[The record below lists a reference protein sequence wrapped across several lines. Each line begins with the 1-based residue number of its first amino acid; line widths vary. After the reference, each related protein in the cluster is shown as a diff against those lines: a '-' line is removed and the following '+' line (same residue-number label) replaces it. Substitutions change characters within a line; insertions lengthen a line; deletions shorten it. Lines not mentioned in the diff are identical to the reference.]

1 LPIKLLSYPA
11 RRRGMGVIR
20 AGGLASGLDTNT
32 IIDELVKTAKEPVT
46 RLESK
51 LHLKE
56 LEKAVYK
63 KVNEQLDDLRTALF
77 NLRLES
83 VFKSKNI
90 QSSSYVASATAT
102 NDAKVGSHVVEVLQT
117 AQKASMSSRYT
128 STRLNIAAGG
138 VTGLDSLYRFP
149 HILDQLEGT
158 HTTNITANADSG
170 VIIVDG
176 ATKTLST
183 AVTLFEPHESSSY
196 KKYSAAVEVNSSV
209 VDYNGMVVST
219 PASGETLQVTVNING
234 ADVALDALTIT
245 VDAAAHTIKVTDG
258 ANIKISTDP
267 TDPINSSVTIPN
279 GNNDINTL
287 MAVVERAVNIQLNTK
302 LGTDTVQYLTFRAD
316 FEYEPAT
323 TLGSPGDWNWR
334 LAAYNISTE
343 NISLVSAAGS
353 GAGYFGVDSGFTTE
367 TVTSIAKYH
376 VAEDDAKLQALLSGY
391 SSGVIYGV
399 TTNFS
404 SLQNGLFQIVQDATM
419 NVRTPTKTSLLGAVA
434 GTGLYNNSD
443 NSLSGGA
450 SGLSHSNL
458 ASVAGTF
465 TINGVEITIDS
476 AARSVQE
483 IMAIVNSSGAGVTM
497 QLDSASNRFLL
508 TSNVTGPTT
517 ITTGAVGDTS
527 SFFEI
532 FKVSVGYGATEYPGN
547 TAGNIDKD
555 TVLSQAPFTYKI
567 ASGVFSINGVPIY
580 VNADTDTI
588 NDLVRKVN
596 NSGAGVTLSYDS
608 ARDKFLII
616 SKDANRIVFGGT
628 KDTSNILEVMGFTYK
643 YDSPIVQGTAGSDA
657 IVKIDGQVYRRSD
670 NEINDVI
677 EGVTINIASTG
688 TTVLNIS
695 SDTSKAVDA
704 IAAFVKIYNSMIDS
718 LKLEAISEDDRDNKM
733 DYLTEDDKAEMSD
746 EDIEDYMK
754 EYDELH
760 TRDIILKSREIKD
773 LMKNLR
779 TNALGIFVNTE
790 SRFKSLREV
799 GVNVVGEGDF
809 TLTQYGFLISEST
822 ELSDII
828 TAIENNTELMANL
841 RSYADDLYL
850 FFAQTKEESYLDS
863 TGATRTRTLYKG
875 WTRNYEEIVRNY
887 QDVQGA
893 IGVKVRTDSAIEK
906 DMQRIKREIEV
917 RQRRAE
923 DYLELLW
930 RQFSAME
937 TKVAA
942 INSQSDA
949 IAQIAANALNKK
961 SS

>member
-1 LPIKLLSYPA
+1 
-11 RRRGMGVIR
+11 MGVIR

-63 KVNEQLDDLRTALF
+63 NVNEQLDDLRTALF

-90 QSSSYVASATAT
+90 QSSSPYVASATAT

-117 AQKASMSSRYT
+117 AQKAYMSSRYT
-128 STRLNIAAGG
+128 STHLNIAGGG
-138 VTGLDSLYRFP
+138 VTGLDTTYRYP
-149 HILDQLEGT
+149 YVLDQLEGT
-158 HTTNITANADSG
+158 HTTSITKNTSSG
-170 VIIVDG
+170 VSINDG
-176 ATKTLST
+176 TPKTLST

-196 KKYSAAVEVNSSV
+196 KKYSAVKEVNQSV
-209 VDYNGMVVST
+209 VDYNGMIVST
-219 PASGETLQVTVNING
+219 PASGETLKVTVNIDG
-234 ADVALDALTIT
+234 VDVTLDELTIT
-245 VDAAAHTIKVTDG
+245 VDDSAGTIKVTDG
-258 ANIKISTDP
+258 SWIDLTTYNANP
-267 TDPINSSVTIPN
+267 LQN
-279 GNNDINTL
+279 GSNDINSL
-287 MAVVERAVNIQLNTK
+287 MSLMEQAVNKQLNAK
-302 LGTDTVQYLTFRAD
+302 LGTDTVQYFTFRAD
-316 FEYEPAT
+316 FEYNPSTSPA
-323 TLGSPGDWNWR
+323 SWNWR

-343 NISLVSAAGS
+343 NISLVSTTGS
-353 GAGYFGVDSGFTTE
+353 GAAYFGVDSGFTTE
-367 TVTSIAKYH
+367 TVTSITKYH

-399 TTNFS
+399 RTNFS
-404 SLQNGLFQIVQDATM
+404 SLQDGLFQIVQDASM

-434 GTGLYNNSD
+434 GTDIYINS
-443 NSLSGGA
+443 NKPLSGGA

-458 ASVAGTF
+458 AGIAGTF
-465 TINGVEITIDS
+465 TINGVKITIDS
-476 AARSVQE
+476 ADRSVNE
-483 IMAIVNSSGAGVTM
+483 IMAIVNSSGAGVIM
-497 QLDSASNRFLL
+497 QLDAASNRFLL
-508 TSNVTGPTT
+508 TSNETGPTT
-517 ITTGAVGDTS
+517 IATGATGDTS
-527 SFFEI
+527 RFFDI

-547 TAGNIDKD
+547 TAGNVDKD
-555 TVLSQAPFTYKI
+555 TVLSQAPFTNKI

-580 VNADTDTI
+580 VNAETDTI

-608 ARDKFLII
+608 VRDKFLIT
-616 SKDANRIVFGGT
+616 SKDANRIVFGGYI
-628 KDTSNILEVMGFTYK
+628 DTSNILEVMGFTY
-643 YDSPIVQGTAGSDA
+643 DTFQPITQGTAGSDA
-657 IVKIDGQVYRRSD
+657 VVKIDGQTYRRSD
-670 NEINDVI
+670 NEIKDVI
-677 EGVTINIASTG
+677 EGVTIKIASAG
-688 TTVLNIS
+688 TTVLDIS
-695 SDTSKAVDA
+695 SDTSKAVEA

-718 LKLEAISEDDRDNKM
+718 LKLEAISEEDRNDKM
-733 DYLTEDDKAEMSD
+733 NYLTEDDKAEMSD
-746 EDIEDYMK
+746 EDIKKYMED
-754 EYDELH
+754 YDELH
-760 TRDIILKSREIKD
+760 KRDIILRSREIKD

-790 SRFKSLREV
+790 SRFRSLRDV
-799 GVNVVGEGDF
+799 GVNVVGEGDY

-850 FFAQTKEESYLDS
+850 FFAQSKEESYLDS
-863 TGATRTRTLYKG
+863 AGATKTRTLYKG
-875 WTRNYEEIVRNY
+875 WTRNYEELVRNY

-906 DMQRIKREIEV
+906 DMQRIKKEIEV

-949 IAQIAANALNKK
+949 IAQIAANALNKNN
-961 SS
+961 S